1 MSAKEKVFYFE
12 KRKYHVIS
20 KFEDTKGNDE
30 GLLYVVKFF
39 GKYEQW
45 WHYEIWSEFDFSSRK
60 IEIPI
65 L

>member
-1 MSAKEKVFYFE
+1 MSAKEKIFYFE

-20 KFEDTKGNDE
+20 KFEDIKGNNE
-30 GLLYVVKFF
+30 GFLYVVKFF

-45 WHYEIWSEFDFSSRK
+45 WHYEIWSEFDFFARK